1 MKIIGEFILGL
12 GLFFIALDY
21 LSNSL
26 KQFASRKFRIL
37 TARFVSSR
45 WKAFLFGAVSGT
57 VMQSSSAAIAILA
70 SLIASGGLFL
80 RGAMPIM
87 AGFSVGNCVLV
98 FLAAVDI
105 KMATLYLVGVSATAL
120 HFAKEDRRRNLFA
133 LLMALGLIFFS
144 LEVMKKGIHPLTTE
158 PWFVEAIKAGRDQPL
173 RSAGVGLVLGFI
185 AQSSSVVSMI
195 GIGMM
200 KAGLLDLPQ
209 TLVLMYGA
217 VVGSTILR
225 VVLMGTSFAG
235 SGRQI
240 VRFQNVFNGA
250 GAVVAFGLFYLEQ
263 SLHVP
268 LIIAFIQSTQTT
280 PELQA
285 AIAFLIMNLLSA
297 AMTTAGHAPLA
308 DWLERT
314 LPASR
319 EEELSRPKYLQAVT
333 PVPGDATLELIR
345 LEQAREAAHVA
356 ALLGPVRDPAAKPDI
371 GERRKALATLAK
383 EVESAYLAIMA
394 QPMDL
399 KSSARLSYLQASQ
412 TLTLQLADAVT
423 EFAEGY
429 RGAWKSDELKPLA
442 DSTFEAMEFLL
453 LSVEE
458 VLVAEDEEQRR
469 LVLVMCEDR
478 GPAMEQLRATY
489 LKNSPGMTTT
499 DRANL
504 MTLTTAVEK
513 IVWLLRRLLTMRMP
527 AEHAAPAGKI
537 IEAQAGLPT
546 QPAASVG

>member
-1 MKIIGEFILGL
+1 VKIIGEFILGL
-12 GLFFIALDY
+12 GLFFVALDF
-21 LSNSL
+21 LSTSL
-26 KQFASRKFRIL
+26 KQFASRKFRRL

-45 WKAFLFGAVSGT
+45 WKAFVFGAVSGT

-70 SLIASGGLFL
+70 SLIASGSLFL

-87 AGFSVGNCVLV
+87 AGFSIGNCVLV
-98 FLAAVDI
+98 FLAAIDI
-105 KMATLYLVGVSATAL
+105 KMATLYLVGVSAIAL

-133 LLMALGLIFFS
+133 LLMAVGLIFYS

-158 PWFVEAIKAGRDQPL
+158 PWFIEMIKAGRDQPL
-173 RSAGVGLVLGFI
+173 RAAGVGLFLGFI

-200 KAGLLDLPQ
+200 KVGLLDLPQ

-217 VVGSTILR
+217 VVGSTIFRIL
-225 VVLMGTSFAG
+225 LMGTSFSG

-240 VRFQNVFNGA
+240 VRFQNVFNSA
-250 GAVVAFGLFYLEQ
+250 GAVVSFILFYLEQ

-268 LIIAFIQSTQTT
+268 LIIAFIHWTQTT
-280 PELQA
+280 PEMQA

-297 AMTTAGHAPLA
+297 ALMSAGHAPLA
-308 DWLERT
+308 NWLERT

-319 EEELSRPKYLQAVT
+319 EEELSRPRYIQAVT
-333 PVPGDATLELIR
+333 PEQGDATLELIR

-356 ALLGPVRDPAAKPDI
+356 ALLAPVRDPSAKPDI

-383 EVESAYLAIMA
+383 EVESTCLAIMA

-412 TLTLQLADAVT
+412 TLTMQLADAVT
-423 EFAEGY
+423 EFAEGFC
-429 RGAWKSDELKPLA
+429 GAWKSDELKPLA

-469 LVLVMCEDR
+469 LVLLLCEDR
-478 GPAMEQLRATY
+478 GPAMEQLRTTY
-489 LKNSPGMTTT
+489 LKNSPGMTPT
-499 DRANL
+499 DRSNL
-504 MTLTTAVEK
+504 MALTTAVEK
-513 IVWLLRRLLTMRMP
+513 IVWLLRRLLTMQVP
-527 AEHAAPAGKI
+527 AENDAP
-537 IEAQAGLPT
+537 
-546 QPAASVG
+546 PAAISIGAKAAVATSAPGN